1 MRTNKDMV
9 AEFRNTRMKEYEM
22 LDLGLMRYF
31 FGIEVKQSPGKNFI
45 SQEKY
50 VANFLKKFNMSK
62 YKSAGTPMTVN
73 EKLQ

>member
-31 FGIEVKQSPGKNFI
+31 LGIEVKQSPGKIFI

>member
-9 AEFRNTRMKEYEM
+9 AEFKNTRMKEY
-22 LDLGLMRYF
+22 LGLMRYF
-31 FGIEVKQSPGKNFI
+31 LGIEVKQSPGKIFI

-50 VANFLKKFNMSK
+50 VANFFKKFNMSE
-62 YKSAGTPMTVN
+62 YKSTGTPMTVN

>member
-31 FGIEVKQSPGKNFI
+31 LGIEVKQSPGKIFI

-50 VANFLKKFNMSK
+50 VANFLKKFNMSEH
-62 YKSAGTPMTVN
+62 KSTGTPMTVN

>member
-31 FGIEVKQSPGKNFI
+31 LGIEVKQSPGNSTCQNI
-45 SQEKY
+45 NQQ
-50 VANFLKKFNMSK
+50 VL
-62 YKSAGTPMTVN
+62 
-73 EKLQ
+73 L